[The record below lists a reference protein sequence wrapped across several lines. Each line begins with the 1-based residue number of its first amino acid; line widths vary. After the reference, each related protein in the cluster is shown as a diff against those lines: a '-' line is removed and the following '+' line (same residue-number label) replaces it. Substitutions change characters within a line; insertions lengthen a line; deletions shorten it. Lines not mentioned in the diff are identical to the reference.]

1 MIDNQIFFLQHFHFS
16 FLSQR
21 LFQRQP
27 VFSPEQ
33 PVFGED
39 GAVLRQQPLS
49 DLGRLPGLE

>member
-1 MIDNQIFFLQHFHFS
+1 MIDNQIFLLQHFHF
-16 FLSQR
+16 FF
-21 LFQRQP
+21 LFQWQS

-33 PVFGED
+33 PVFSEG